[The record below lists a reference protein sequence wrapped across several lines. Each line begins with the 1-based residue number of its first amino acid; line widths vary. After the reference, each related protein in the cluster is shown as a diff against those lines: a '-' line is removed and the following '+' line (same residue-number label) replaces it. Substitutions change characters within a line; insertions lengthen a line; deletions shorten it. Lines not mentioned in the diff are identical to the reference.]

1 MIDLDA
7 AHDSAD
13 DLTATLPV
21 QSVEA
26 GVDPLRKL
34 LQAPDHQVQ
43 AALGHVC
50 GGRCIP
56 FGVQM

>member
-1 MIDLDA
+1 MVDLDT

-13 DLTATLPV
+13 DLTATVPV

-43 AALGHVC
+43 AALGLVC

-56 FGVQM
+56 FSA